1 MQRKKWAW
9 LTIRAG
15 FSLSL
20 LGLLF
25 WKTNLSQFSAVFR
38 DMNILLYLVSFLSF
52 MLLFLPMSYRWQLIL
67 RVLGIDAPLHRLY
80 KTYLVGVFFNNFFP
94 TTIGGDI
101 ARGYSLYQFTQKGK
115 EAVVSVI
122 VERFLGFTALIMIAV
137 AALVLTYPSLYDPL
151 LAWLIL
157 GAFLI
162 YLVALIAMLTPTI
175 FTLTDRVLQR
185 LKIRKLGSKLHQIPA
200 VISLYKSSPFVLI
213 RLVFFS
219 LFLQSLAIL
228 IYYILCWSLRL
239 DIPLID
245 IFLFLP
251 IISLAAMIP
260 ISLGGLGIREGM
272 TVYLFQ
278 KIGIESA
285 HALSL
290 SLAWFSIIL
299 LSSAVGGAF
308 FAFQRA
314 HPFPPPTP
322 TGPIP

>member
-1 MQRKKWAW
+1 MQVKKWVW

-25 WKTNLSQFSAVFR
+25 WKTDLSQFSEVFR
-38 DMNILLYLVSFLSF
+38 NINLPLFLVSLLSY
-52 MLLFLPMSYRWQLIL
+52 MLLFIPMSYRWQLLL
-67 RVLGIDAPLHRLY
+67 RVLGIDAPIGRLY
-80 KTYLVGVFFNNFFP
+80 KTYLVGLFFNNFFP

-101 ARGYSLYQFTQKGK
+101 VRGYSLYQFTQKGK

-122 VERFLGFTALIMIAV
+122 VERFLGFTSLIMIAV
-137 AALVLTYPSLYDPL
+137 AALALSYPSFYDPL

-157 GAFLI
+157 GAFLV
-162 YLVALIAMLTPTI
+162 YLVVLIVILTPTI
-175 FTLTDRVLQR
+175 FILADRFLQKF
-185 LKIRKLGSKLHQIPA
+185 KIRMFGSKLLQIPA
-200 VISLYKSSPFVLI
+200 VISVYKSSPFVLI

-228 IYYILCWSLRL
+228 IYYILCRSLHL
-239 DIPLID
+239 EIPLIYV
-245 IFLFLP
+245 FLFLP
-251 IISLAAMIP
+251 IISLVSMIP

-272 TVYLFQ
+272 SVYLFQ
-278 KIGIESA
+278 KISIESA
-285 HALSL
+285 QALSL

-299 LSSAVGGAF
+299 LSSAVGGAV

-314 HPFPPPTP
+314 HPFLPPTP
-322 TGPIP
+322 TGPNP

>member
-1 MQRKKWAW
+1 MQRKKWVW

-25 WKTNLSQFSAVFR
+25 WKTDLSRFSIAFR
-38 DMNILLYLVSFLSF
+38 NMNALLFLVSFLSF
-52 MLLFLPMSYRWQLIL
+52 LLLFLPMSYRWQIIL
-67 RVLGIDAPLHRLY
+67 RVLGIDAPIQKLY

-101 ARGYSLYQFTQKGK
+101 VRGYSLYQFTQKGK
-115 EAVVSVI
+115 EAVVSVM
-122 VERFLGFTALIMIAV
+122 VERFLGFTSLIMIAV
-137 AALVLTYPSLYDPL
+137 AALALTYPSLHDPL

-157 GAFLI
+157 AAFLV
-162 YLVALIAMLTPTI
+162 YLVALIAMVTPTI
-175 FTLTDRVLQR
+175 FSLADRCLQKLR
-185 LKIRKLGSKLHQIPA
+185 SPKLGSKLVQLPE
-200 VISLYKSSPFVLI
+200 VISLYKSSPFILS

-219 LFLQSLAIL
+219 LILQSLAIL
-228 IYYILCWSLRL
+228 IYYILCRSLHL

-251 IISLAAMIP
+251 MISLVSMIP

-278 KIGIESA
+278 KIGIDSA

-299 LSSAVGGAF
+299 LSSAVGGAI
-308 FAFQRA
+308 FAFQRT
-314 HPFPPPTP
+314 HTFPTPTP
-322 TGPIP
+322 TGTNP

>member
-1 MQRKKWAW
+1 MQVKKWVW

-25 WKTNLSQFSAVFR
+25 WKTDLSQFSEVLR
-38 DMNILLYLVSFLSF
+38 NINLPLFLVSLLSY
-52 MLLFLPMSYRWQLIL
+52 MLLFIPMSYRWQLLL
-67 RVLGIDAPLHRLY
+67 RVLGIDAPIGRLY
-80 KTYLVGVFFNNFFP
+80 KTYLVGLFFNNFFP

-101 ARGYSLYQFTQKGK
+101 VRGYSLYQFTQKGK

-122 VERFLGFTALIMIAV
+122 VERFLGFTSLIMIAV
-137 AALVLTYPSLYDPL
+137 AALALSYPSFYDPL

-157 GAFLI
+157 AAFLV
-162 YLVALIAMLTPTI
+162 YLVVLIVMLTPTI
-175 FTLTDRVLQR
+175 FILADRFLQKF
-185 LKIRKLGSKLHQIPA
+185 KIRKLGSKLLQIPE

-219 LFLQSLAIL
+219 LFLQVLAIL
-228 IYYILCWSLRL
+228 IYYILCYSLHL
-239 DIPLID
+239 EIPLID
-245 IFLFLP
+245 VFLFLP
-251 IISLAAMIP
+251 IISIVSMIP

-272 TVYLFQ
+272 SVYLFQ
-278 KIGIESA
+278 QIGIESA
-285 HALSL
+285 QALSL

-299 LSSAVGGAF
+299 LSSAVGGAV

-322 TGPIP
+322 TGPNP